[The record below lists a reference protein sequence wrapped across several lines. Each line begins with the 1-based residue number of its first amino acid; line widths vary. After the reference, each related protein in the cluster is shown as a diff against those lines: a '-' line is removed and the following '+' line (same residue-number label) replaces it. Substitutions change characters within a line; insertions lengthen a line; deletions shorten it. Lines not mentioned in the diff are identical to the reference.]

1 MSLNITGKIRVFRKD
16 YNNKPSYSTA
26 INKKEQD
33 GAYSKMYVN
42 IQFKQGIE
50 VQNGTDI
57 NITNGFITHYKD
69 KNGLSHIK
77 FVIMDFE
84 ELNKQMEISPDSELP
99 F

>member
-1 MSLNITGKIRVFRKD
+1 MNILGKARVFRKD
-16 YNNKPSYSTA
+16 YNNRPSYSIS

-33 GAYSKMYVN
+33 GTYSKMYVN
-42 IQFKQGIE
+42 VQFNQGIE

-69 KNGLSHIK
+69 KNGLFHIK

-84 ELNKQMEISPDSELP
+84 EVNKQVEISSQDTLL